1 MAHENFED
9 NAMAGLVNNLFVNIK
24 VGREEHPN
32 IDHIYMNALH
42 MLCEQDS
49 THGAPKFPQP
59 NFSSS
64 CGVLINEHAIRRIKC
79 RLNYPV

>member
-9 NAMAGLVNNLFVNIK
+9 NAMAGLMNNLFVNIK

-42 MLCEQDS
+42 MLGEQDS
-49 THGAPKFPQP
+49 THGDLNSLNLIFP
-59 NFSSS
+59 
-64 CGVLINEHAIRRIKC
+64 VLVEC
-79 RLNYPV
+79 L